1 MDLLTYINLKPLSTH
16 GCQYVETAETS
27 YWVRLH
33 IANKWLFKIFN
44 KTTAHIQCNL
54 ESQRII
60 EFAKKKSTK
69 IIDDITM
76 LVSNV
81 FPDGKSKMLPLGS
94 KMFDYTR
101 QIEDLENKLNAIKM
115 ETVELNA

>member
-1 MDLLTYINLKPLSTH
+1 MDVNMWKLQKHRTGSDFTLPINGYLKYLIKLQHTFNAILNHSGLSN
-16 GCQYVETAETS
+16 S
-27 YWVRLH
+27 P
-33 IANKWLFKIFN
+33 
-44 KTTAHIQCNL
+44 
-54 ESQRII
+54 
-60 EFAKKKSTK
+60 KKKSTK

-94 KMFDYTR
+94 KMVDYTR

>member
-1 MDLLTYINLKPLSTH
+1 
-16 GCQYVETAETS
+16 
-27 YWVRLH
+27 
-33 IANKWLFKIFN
+33 
-44 KTTAHIQCNL
+44 
-54 ESQRII
+54 
-60 EFAKKKSTK
+60 
-69 IIDDITM
+69 M